1 MPHDYLPLLA
11 EGNHGENGRYADEGA
26 TMPRDAENEP
36 GRGPGPAVLDSLVAH
51 APVGMAVVDAELRYT
66 WLNAAMEDVAGGP
79 AGEQLGRRPGE
90 VRPGP
95 CARVLEAKMRQVL
108 ETGVQ
113 LTGYEHVGTTRSDPV
128 GKHAFSLSFVRL
140 DDDEGHPLGVLCTA
154 TDVTARHRAR
164 LRLALLDRAGRYIGR
179 TLDVMRTAQELAD
192 IAVPELADFVTVEL
206 LDAVTRGGEITS
218 GRLADAD
225 IATLRR
231 AGHRS
236 LDADIT
242 ARLIRIGATAT
253 YQDGS
258 PPLHCLTSGMS
269 WREARLDPA
278 ARTWATDVAGDS
290 QARFAD
296 LGLHT
301 GMVVPVRARGA
312 TLGIT
317 CFFRSR
323 RDEPFGDDDLRL
335 AVELV
340 DRAAVSVDNA
350 RRYTRERNAALTLQR
365 NLLPADMPQQ
375 RAVDVASHYRPAEK
389 LTDVGGDWFDVIPL
403 SGARVGLVV
412 GDVVG
417 HGIDA
422 AAAMGRLRTT
432 VQALADLDLSPEE
445 LLARLDDSVGRDARE
460 GRADT
465 SGATCLYVVY
475 DPVTRRCAMASAGHP
490 PPAVV
495 GPDGAVDFPE
505 LPLGPALGVSGL
517 PFECGGRELEE
528 GSVIVLYTDG
538 LLAPQSPH
546 GSVDARRE
554 HLRRAL
560 GRSAPSLD
568 DLCRQTADTMLPAQ
582 PVDDATLLLART
594 HGLGADQYASWDIPD
609 DPAAVAQ
616 AREKVAAQLDDWHLD
631 DLAFTTEL
639 VTSELVTNAI
649 RHASGP
655 IRLRLLRGTS
665 LICEVSDASST
676 SPHLRHARTTDEG
689 GRGLFLISQFT
700 DRWGTRH
707 TPKGKVIWTEQPLS
721 APL

>member
-1 MPHDYLPLLA
+1 MA
-11 EGNHGENGRYADEGA
+11 
-26 TMPRDAENEP
+26 RDAENEP
-36 GRGPGPAVLDSLVAH
+36 GPGPGPPAPDRLVAH
-51 APVGMAVVDAELRYT
+51 APVGLAVTDLDLRCT
-66 WLNAAMEDVAGGP
+66 WLNAAMAELGDGP

-90 VRPGP
+90 IQPGP
-95 CARVLEAKMRQVL
+95 DARNLEARMRQVL
-108 ETGVQ
+108 ETGVP
-113 LTGYEHVGTTRSDPV
+113 LTGYEHVGSSRADP
-128 GKHAFSLSFVRL
+128 ARPRALSLSFVRL
-140 DDDEGHPLGVLCTA
+140 DDGAGHPQGVLWTA
-154 TDVTARHRAR
+154 TDVTPRHRAR

-179 TLDVMRTAQELAD
+179 TLDASRTAQELAD
-192 IAVPELADFVTVEL
+192 VAVPELADLVTVDL
-206 LDAVTRGGEITS
+206 LDAVTRGGETTS
-218 GRLADAD
+218 GRLAEADA
-225 IATLRR
+225 AALRR
-231 AGHRS
+231 VGHRS
-236 LDADIT
+236 VDAGLAPRSAPT
-242 ARLIRIGATAT
+242 GAAAA
-253 YQDGS
+253 YRPGS
-258 PPLHCLTSGMS
+258 PPLQSLTGGMS
-269 WREARLDPA
+269 WREARLDPDA
-278 ARTWATDVAGDS
+278 PAWVADLAGDGG
-290 QARFAD
+290 ACFAD

-312 TLGIT
+312 TLGIA
-317 CFFRSR
+317 CFFRAR

-365 NLLPADMPQQ
+365 NLLPGGMPQQ
-375 RAVDVASHYRPAEK
+375 QAVEVASHYRPAEK
-389 LTDVGGDWFDVIPL
+389 LTDVGGNWFDVIPL

-465 SGATCLYVVY
+465 SGATCLYAVY
-475 DPVTRRCAMASAGHP
+475 DPVTRQCVMAGAGHP

-495 GPDGAVDFPE
+495 GPDGTVDFPDM
-505 LPLGPALGVSGL
+505 PLGPALGVGGL
-517 PFECGGRELEE
+517 PFECAGLELAE
-528 GSVIVLYTDG
+528 GSVIVLHTAG
-538 LLAPQSPH
+538 LLALQSPR
-546 GSVDARRE
+546 GNAEARRE
-554 HLRRAL
+554 RLRQVL
-560 GRSAPSLD
+560 GRPAASLD
-568 DLCRQTADTMLPAQ
+568 DLCRQTVDALLPAR

-594 HGLGADQYASWDIPD
+594 RVLGADRCASWDIPA

-631 DLAFTTEL
+631 DMAYTTEL

-655 IRLRLLRGTS
+655 IGLRLLRGTS

-707 TPKGKVIWTEQPLS
+707 TSGGKVIWTEQPLS
-721 APL
+721 SAL